1 MKTTDRYA
9 FGNDG
14 RLWTLYNGNQRRP
27 ASVEEMEGYCW
38 ERHGA
43 VHYPV
48 FKTYI
53 PQISSEG
60 EQISLPAA

>member
-1 MKTTDRYA
+1 MRNTGCYA
-9 FGNDG
+9 FEDDG
-14 RLWTLYNGNQRRP
+14 RLWTLFNGGSRRP
-27 ASVEEMEGYCW
+27 SSVEEMEGYCR